1 MRVLLQ
7 VYVSQLSPQDENIV
21 IAAEGLI
28 QASPPKEIATLLQ
41 HFSAGT
47 LIETKRALCAITEQ
61 QAELRQQQQ
70 EGEAAAGKRRP
81 VKGQQAAAAGADPL
95 LAQVGSLCSL
105 FSPAQIDASPV
116 Y

>member
-1 MRVLLQ
+1 MCVLLQ
-7 VYVSQLSPQDENIV
+7 VYVSQLSAQDENIV

-41 HFSAGT
+41 HFSAAT

-70 EGEAAAGKRRP
+70 LEGEAAAGKRRP
-81 VKGQQAAAAGADPL
+81 VKGQPAAAAGADTL
-95 LAQVGSLCSL
+95 LAQVGSLCNL
-105 FSPAQIDASPV
+105 FSCTD
-116 Y
+116 